1 MKHNCRVSVP
11 DSVVRRHAQLLH
23 GRANQGRMN
32 FECVSVDMTCGVRK
46 GQVVHGGGWNEMN
59 MAMRYLEA
67 SDDQSDTFAYE
78 RLL

>member
-1 MKHNCRVSVP
+1 
-11 DSVVRRHAQLLH
+11 
-23 GRANQGRMN
+23 MN